1 MVFITNIEKDTI
13 TNNNY
18 RNVIHTEYN
27 IQLVLMSLK
36 PGEEIGMEVHN
47 NIDQFFRIESGIG
60 IAEIKENNNNI
71 TNYSINDG
79 CILIVPKGTYH
90 NIKNISPNKD
100 LKLYTIYSPPN
111 HKDKLIQINKGP
123 DLKDD
128 IFNVKDLD
136 LDYKKKYEKYKNKYL
151 NLKKLNSKS

>member
-13 TNNNY
+13 NNNNY

-36 PGEEIGMEVHN
+36 PNEEIGMEVHN

-60 IAEIKENNNNI
+60 IAEIKEDNNI
-71 TNYSINDG
+71 SNYSLSDG
-79 CILIVPKGTYH
+79 SILIVPKGTYH
-90 NIKNISPNKD
+90 NIKNISPNQD

-111 HKDKLIQINKGP
+111 HKDKLIQINNGP

-128 IFNVKDLD
+128 IFNIKN

-151 NLKKLNSKS
+151 NLKKLTSKS

>member
-13 TNNNY
+13 ANNNF

-36 PGEEIGMEVHN
+36 PGDEIGMEIHN
-47 NIDQFFRIESGIG
+47 DIDQFFRIESGIG
-60 IAEIKENNNNI
+60 IAEIKENNNI
-71 TNYSINDG
+71 TNYSLSDG
-79 CILIVPKGTYH
+79 NILIVPKGTYH

-128 IFNVKDLD
+128 IFDVKELEF
-136 LDYKKKYEKYKNKYL
+136 KKKYEKYKNKYL
-151 NLKKLNSKS
+151 NLKKLNSSKS